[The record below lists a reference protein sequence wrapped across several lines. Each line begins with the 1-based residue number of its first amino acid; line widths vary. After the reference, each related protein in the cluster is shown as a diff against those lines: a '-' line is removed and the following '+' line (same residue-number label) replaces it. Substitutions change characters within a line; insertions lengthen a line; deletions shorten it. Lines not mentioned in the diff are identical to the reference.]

1 MESLSDILNQYS
13 RHGVPDSVHAQS
25 AVADEEALQA
35 LYSLEED
42 WRQLMD
48 PSGKLTLTSVHQ
60 YMYVYVHTFRFDRTS
75 ATTTDG
81 NMGADIYRS
90 CVH

>member
-1 MESLSDILNQYS
+1 MESLSHILNQYS
-13 RHGVPDSVHAQS
+13 RHGVPDSIHAQS

-42 WRQLMD
+42 WRELMD
-48 PSGKLTLTSVHQ
+48 PSGRFTYLSISIYL
-60 YMYVYVHTFRFDRTS
+60 YVHSFRFDRTS